1 MNENE
6 QKQTQIDTNGHQ
18 NEQKR
23 TQQETLCWTCRHST
37 CSADPKFLP
46 LSKTLPSGRV
56 SKQTICPW
64 ASNYTPIPNWTAVQ
78 TNILNQKQSQITTS
92 YNITKCPYYSP
103 DTEGIVAQMTEDE
116 LKKLLYLPVT
126 YIRRHSNL
134 TKQIAIKYIKELN
147 KREPSGATT
156 NAITNPTT
164 NSAHSAAINKEKGP
178 LPTTNTERIALIK
191 AIIKR
196 HRYFVKCD
204 LEVLDAS
211 ERREINA
218 LTAELNG
225 CEAALTILKRISAA
239 PPPPKK

>member
-1 MNENE
+1 MNKNE
-6 QKQTQIDTNGHQ
+6 QKQIQTNINEHQ
-18 NEQKR
+18 DKHKR

-46 LSKTLPSGRV
+46 FSKTLPGGRV

-92 YNITKCPYYSP
+92 YHITKCPYYSP
-103 DTEGIVAQMTEDE
+103 DAEGIVAQMTKDE
-116 LKKLLYLPVT
+116 LKELLYLPVT
-126 YIRRHSNL
+126 YIRRHLNL

-147 KREPSGATT
+147 KREPGGATT
-156 NAITNPTT
+156 NLTTDPAHSEEKNLFPTT
-164 NSAHSAAINKEKGP
+164 TTEK
-178 LPTTNTERIALIK
+178 IALVK

-196 HRYFVKCD
+196 HRYFVRCD

-225 CEAALTILKRISAA
+225 CDAALIILKKISAA